1 MPTPRR
7 RRPEIFPRR
16 RLPACGRCALDAME
30 GWAWDLRC
38 KGLSG
43 PARLPS
49 LTPRLPW
56 RVGYL
61 PRPIRARRSS
71 RLRTNGFSP
80 ARGCSWVFAHELARP
95 GETLSVTMA
104 GRPILLVCDTPGE
117 VRAFHNVCRHRCLK
131 LVDEPGNVGRA
142 IAALTIPG
150 PTASTMRFAPL
161 PISAVAIRVRHP
173 PASTAR
179 STGWCR
185 CARRSGTTGYS

>member
-1 MPTPRR
+1 MGPSLQRVIGARALAEFDAPASLARG
-7 RRPEIFPRR
+7 
-16 RLPACGRCALDAME
+16 LPAAAYTSEAFFPLENERIF
-30 GWAWDLRC
+30 
-38 KGLSG
+38 
-43 PARLPS
+43 AR
-49 LTPRLPW
+49 
-56 RVGYL
+56 
-61 PRPIRARRSS
+61 
-71 RLRTNGFSP
+71 
-80 ARGCSWVFAHELARP
+80 SWVFAHELARP
-95 GETLSVTMA
+95 GETLPVTMA

-117 VRAFHNVCRHRCLK
+117 VRAFHSVCRHRCLK